1 MSGFAFVA
9 GLLIALVLLGLNAI
23 IGLIPAVCWMFTVV
37 FWGSLI
43 IFAGSILCGTIA
55 GIASRDMG
63 IFTGIAGGGVC
74 ICLCGLAIALCIF
87 IAAVFLD
94 AARLVLTI
102 IGLDG
107 QAPITMER
115 LFFPWRV

>member
-1 MSGFAFVA
+1 MTGFAFVT

-23 IGLIPAVCWMFTVV
+23 IGLIPAVCMVFTIV
-37 FWGSLI
+37 FWGSLTI
-43 IFAGSILCGTIA
+43 LAGNILCGTIA
-55 GIASRDMG
+55 GIASRDVS
-63 IFTGIAGGGVC
+63 IFTGIAGGGIC

-94 AARLVLTI
+94 AARLVLAI

-115 LFFPWRV
+115 LFFPWKS